1 MLVLFTYLPLLFSLL
16 LFLIFLNFHSL
27 CSFALLT
34 VEKKKAVKYV
44 FELFRLALKRQP
56 LRIKGNPT
64 RRSKW
69 HMTSEALR
77 REAGIY

>member
-27 CSFALLT
+27 QFCASNCG
-34 VEKKKAVKYV
+34 EKKAVKYV

-56 LRIKGNPT
+56 LRIKGNPK